1 MSDNPI
7 VELNT
12 LKVLVLPKLTT
23 AIIDTLV
30 AEVGTLVYD
39 TTKNKLSF
47 CITKAAGA
55 GNWEDVT
62 SA

>member
-1 MSDNPI
+1 MSDKPI

-12 LKVLVLPKLTT
+12 LKTLVLPKYTT
-23 AIIDTLV
+23 AVIDTLV
-30 AEVGTLVYD
+30 AEIGTIVYD

-55 GNWEDVT
+55 ASWEDIN

>member
-1 MSDNPI
+1 MVNSSPD
-7 VELNT
+7 VLDG
-12 LKVLVLPKLTT
+12 LKCLVLPKLTT
-23 AIIDTLV
+23 AVIDTLV

-47 CITKAAGA
+47 CIAKAAGA